1 MKIIES
7 VSEMREYSQ
16 KLKKDGLTIS
26 SVDTDSFLH
35 EGHMSLAPIAKE
47 NSDVVVFTLGH
58 AIPESTLPEIKFDK
72 YLREYKTNIF
82 SSDINLCEQNNVD
95 VVFHAHKGSWNH
107 RCKLNTTLPN
117 IRSLIKKKLI
127 VMPIIAEMLQGIEV
141 VSPDVVVAGQKDY
154 LQTTALKFL
163 LGDLHP
169 HIKVVMAPTV
179 RDSDGL
185 AFSSRNAFLTK
196 VQRERA
202 LSVYRSLQEVAQLT
216 SYPSIKEL
224 KRQIF
229 NNIKNAHGSV
239 CYIDISCAK
248 TMNALNVVDRRAIV
262 VVSATFGEVTV
273 WDNILIN
280 V

>member
-1 MKIIES
+1 
-7 VSEMREYSQ
+7 
-16 KLKKDGLTIS
+16 
-26 SVDTDSFLH
+26 
-35 EGHMSLAPIAKE
+35 
-47 NSDVVVFTLGH
+47 
-58 AIPESTLPEIKFDK
+58 
-72 YLREYKTNIF
+72 
-82 SSDINLCEQNNVD
+82 
-95 VVFHAHKGSWNH
+95 
-107 RCKLNTTLPN
+107 
-117 IRSLIKKKLI
+117 
-127 VMPIIAEMLQGIEV
+127 
-141 VSPDVVVAGQKDY
+141 
-154 LQTTALKFL
+154 
-163 LGDLHP
+163 
-169 HIKVVMAPTV
+169 MAPTV
-179 RDSDGL
+179 RDPDGL
-185 AFSSRNAFLTK
+185 SFSSRNAFLTK